1 MAKDGM
7 AKNGMFRLPS
17 GIVAQTEPAVAAHRG
32 QHRLRRPGLPRET
45 DCMPED
51 AVHVELAANS
61 DFLHERTPLE
71 DTDAPTIPD
80 QVRGRA

>member
-1 MAKDGM
+1 
-7 AKNGMFRLPS
+7 
-17 GIVAQTEPAVAAHRG
+17 
-32 QHRLRRPGLPRET
+32 
-45 DCMPED
+45 MPED

>member
-1 MAKDGM
+1 MAKNGM

-32 QHRLRRPGLPRET
+32 DRQLRRPGLPRET